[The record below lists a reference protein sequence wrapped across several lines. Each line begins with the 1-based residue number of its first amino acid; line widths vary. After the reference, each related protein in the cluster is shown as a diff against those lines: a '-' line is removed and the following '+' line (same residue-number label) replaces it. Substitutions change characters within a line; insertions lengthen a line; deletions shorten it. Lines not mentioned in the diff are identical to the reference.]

1 MLNHGAVHLTQ
12 WKKNK
17 LLDFVKLEDYK
28 EVIDFCNIKYPIN
41 FQLDDAVNITSELH
55 DLHTLVTIP
64 TQQTKKT

>member
-1 MLNHGAVHLTQ
+1 MHLTQ

-28 EVIDFCNIKYPIN
+28 EVIDFCNIEYPIN

-55 DLHTLVTIP
+55 DLRMLVTIP

>member
-1 MLNHGAVHLTQ
+1 MHLTQ

-28 EVIDFCNIKYPIN
+28 EVIDFCNIDYPIN

-55 DLHTLVTIP
+55 DLRTLVTIP